1 MKWIEAQWNDN
12 NQCDSAPNLILS
24 FSTPDYYSDQN
35 SFKNYNKSFPLNFQN
50 NGGYNYPLAPCG
62 LSLISLPDDKIC
74 CTSWLDSYHE
84 APQVISSANILIQ
97 NDTDASQVIKSAE
110 GASYCQLYPQSGSI
124 FQYSSIMIKNDGSC
138 NPIRIFNAS
147 KVSIT
152 YLSCSEENVLSIFD
166 TTYCGT
172 PKKSYQL
179 PNTITNLAP
188 KTNISGSISTITEG
202 KMSIGWIQYFP
213 GGIQHNAKQNLTTSI
228 IGSNF

>member
-24 FSTPDYYSDQN
+24 FSTPDYYSDQV
-35 SFKNYNKSFPLNFQN
+35 SFKNYNKSFPLNFN
-50 NGGYNYPLAPCG
+50 YNGGYNYPIVYCG
-62 LSLISLPDDKIC
+62 LSLISLPDEKIC
-74 CTSWLDSYHE
+74 CTSWLDNYNDT
-84 APQVISSANILIQ
+84 PQVKSGANILLQ
-97 NDTDASQVIKSAE
+97 NDTDANQIIKSAE

-152 YLSCSEENVLSIFD
+152 YLSCSEKNGLSIYD

-172 PKKSYQL
+172 PQKSYQL

-188 KTNISGSISTITEG
+188 KINISASISVSTG
-202 KMSIGWIQYFP
+202 GNMSIDWVQYFP
-213 GGIQHNAKQNLTTSI
+213 GGTQYNAKQILTNSF
-228 IGSNF
+228 IGSYF